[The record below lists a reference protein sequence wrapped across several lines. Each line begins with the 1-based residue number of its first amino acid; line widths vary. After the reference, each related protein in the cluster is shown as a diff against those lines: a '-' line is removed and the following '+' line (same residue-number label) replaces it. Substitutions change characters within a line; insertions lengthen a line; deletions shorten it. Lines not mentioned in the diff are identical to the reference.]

1 MTAANLRPSYSNGV
15 SAYEQSER
23 DVAIES
29 ETVMQTVAADA
40 GKPADSQA
48 ITSEIRFGSFRLLPA
63 QRLLLDGN
71 EPIQLGSRALDVLIA
86 LVERPSELVS
96 KEELMR
102 RVWPKVFVHPA
113 NVAVHISALRR
124 ALGDGRNGNRFFI
137 NVPGR
142 GYTFVAPIKVYGPTI
157 PSHAISLTAPL
168 HNSPAHVDR
177 LIAEEPIPSRRVSH
191 NGLVVIVGR
200 GQSKQLQF
208 DRRRRPLR
216 AGPLHRPT
224 TKATKY
230 SLVTTS

>member
-15 SAYEQSER
+15 SAYGQSER

-40 GKPADSQA
+40 GKP
-48 ITSEIRFGSFRLLPA
+48 F
-63 QRLLLDGN
+63 
-71 EPIQLGSRALDVLIA
+71 
-86 LVERPSELVS
+86 
-96 KEELMR
+96 
-102 RVWPKVFVHPA
+102 
-113 NVAVHISALRR
+113 
-124 ALGDGRNGNRFFI
+124 
-137 NVPGR
+137 
-142 GYTFVAPIKVYGPTI
+142 
-157 PSHAISLTAPL
+157 
-168 HNSPAHVDR
+168 
-177 LIAEEPIPSRRVSH
+177 AEEPIPSRRVSH

>member
-15 SAYEQSER
+15 SGYEQSER

-40 GKPADSQA
+40 GKPATRRRLRQRSDTARSACCQPSGFCSTGMSQ
-48 ITSEIRFGSFRLLPA
+48 IR
-63 QRLLLDGN
+63 
-71 EPIQLGSRALDVLIA
+71 LGSRALDVLIA

-102 RVWPKVFVHPA
+102 PVWPKVFVHPA

-142 GYTFVAPIKVYGPTI
+142 GYTFVAPIKAYGPTI

-177 LIAEEPIPSRRVSH
+177 LIAEEPIPSRRISH

>member
-1 MTAANLRPSYSNGV
+1 MTAANKRPSYSSGA
-15 SAYEQSER
+15 SAFERSEL
-23 DVAIES
+23 DVAIEP
-29 ETVMQTVAADA
+29 ETIMQIATADA
-40 GKPADSQA
+40 DGSAGPQA
-48 ITSEIRFGSFRLLPA
+48 NTTEISFGSFRLLPA

-71 EPIQLGSRALDVLIA
+71 KPIRLGSRALDVLVA
-86 LVERPSELVS
+86 LVERPNELVS
-96 KEELMR
+96 KEELMT
-102 RVWPKVFVHPA
+102 RVWPKTFVHPT
-113 NVAVHISALRR
+113 NLAVHMSALRR
-124 ALGDGRNGNRFFI
+124 ALRDGRNGNRFFI

-142 GYTFVAPIKVYGPTI
+142 GYTFVAPIKAYGPTI